1 MSLASSAFSE
11 SAFAAFGVSPN
22 VYENVTG
29 LSATASVDDE
39 LISVVAKATTV
50 ITDVEQVPVFRINAT
65 VNDVTVSGVSNF
77 TIDDGLSAT
86 ASVDD
91 DSPVVVGESIL
102 VASDFEVTATLD
114 DGFIVQAESNT
125 VLGGLSATASVDDD
139 SPVVV
144 GESILVASDFEVTA
158 TLDDGFI
165 VVAEALAIVDGTNLQ
180 AIVTVESDLPTVT
193 GGAVVLATASQVTG
207 QVGQPLVWGEIPVSQ
222 TPNYSVLAPD
232 QTPSYTEISPSSDV
246 TWADRAA

>member
-22 VYENVTG
+22 VYENVT
-29 LSATASVDDE
+29 
-39 LISVVAKATTV
+39 
-50 ITDVEQVPVFRINAT
+50 
-65 VNDVTVSGVSNF
+65 
-77 TIDDGLSAT
+77 
-86 ASVDD
+86 
-91 DSPVVVGESIL
+91 
-102 VASDFEVTATLD
+102 
-114 DGFIVQAESNT
+114 
-125 VLGGLSATASVDDD
+125 GLSATASVDDD